1 MKLGRKLPTRMP
13 AQQKAEN
20 KRHGKVYVSVT
31 QFYFIN
37 VVTVFQQYAGVIFPF
52 V

>member
-1 MKLGRKLPTRMP
+1 MKLGRKRPMRMP

-31 QFYFIN
+31 HFYFIN
-37 VVTVFQQYAGVIFPF
+37 AVTVFQ
-52 V
+52 

>member
-1 MKLGRKLPTRMP
+1 MKLGRKFPTRMP

-31 QFYFIN
+31 HFYFIN
-37 VVTVFQQYAGVIFPF
+37 VVTVFQQYAFVIFPF

>member
-1 MKLGRKLPTRMP
+1 MKLERKFLTRMP
-13 AQQKAEN
+13 AQQKTEN

-31 QFYFIN
+31 HFYFIN
-37 VVTVFQQYAGVIFPF
+37 IVMVFQQYAFVIFPF